1 MGIPYMEFIG
11 LNCLIKSIS
20 IESPRKFK
28 TRLKNTIPQNLA
40 MTFIQRQNIFS
51 VNFKFNPFNGN
62 FILPF
67 KLLFSSEKYLANDAK
82 SSH

>member
-1 MGIPYMEFIG
+1 MGIPYMEFIS

-20 IESPRKFK
+20 IKSPRKFK
-28 TRLKNTIPQNLA
+28 TRLKNTIPQKLT
-40 MTFIQRQNIFS
+40 MIFIQRQNISS

-67 KLLFSSEKYLANDAK
+67 QLLFSSGKYLANNAK